1 MKFEE
6 QFKLNDWAITTEKQT
21 ISNKFN
27 DFFINVGP
35 TLSRKI
41 HKQDILP
48 KHYMKF
54 NSLNSLY
61 LEPVYEQEVFKLI
74 SSLKSS
80 TAGYDDISATF
91 LKLCSVDTYL

>member
-1 MKFEE
+1 MKSEE
-6 QFKLNDWAITTEKQT
+6 QLKLNDSIITTDKQT

-41 HKQDILP
+41 PKQDVL
-48 KHYMKF
+48 HEHCMKF

-61 LEPVYEQEVFKLI
+61 IEPAYEQEVFKFI
-74 SSLKSS
+74 RSLK
-80 TAGYDDISATF
+80 
-91 LKLCSVDTYL
+91 